1 MNDSASTRPRRKLV
15 LALIVLAA
23 VVGFLA
29 VFALWAKRQLL
40 ETQTWTETSTELL
53 ENEDI
58 RSTVSGYL
66 VDTLFSQVDV
76 QGEIQ
81 QALPPRAAPA
91 AGPIAGAIRQLAE
104 TLADR
109 ALQRPRAQ
117 QLWEQANETAHSTL
131 LDVVERG
138 GSEDVT
144 LDLGTIVNQLGE
156 QVGVENV
163 ADRLPPDAAQIVI
176 LDNDELVAA
185 QNGVDLLETL
195 AWALTALALL
205 LFALAVYLAAG
216 WRRES
221 LRSVGVAFIAVG
233 LASLIARAL
242 AGDYVV
248 DQLASTASIEPAI
261 DATWSIGTSLLADG
275 GGAMLFYGIVIVLG
289 AWLAGPT
296 GVGREARRELA
307 PVLARRTIAYTA
319 LVVLLLLLF
328 WWSPTPGF
336 DRLPTSI
343 LLIVLFVI
351 GLEALRHQA
360 IADFPERTWEVG
372 VRRWREAGQS
382 LFKRRGA

>member
-29 VFALWAKRQLL
+29 VFAVWAKRQLL
-40 ETQTWTETSTELL
+40 ETETWTETSTELL
-53 ENEDI
+53 ENEEI
-58 RSTVSGYL
+58 RTAVSGYL
-66 VDTLFSQVDV
+66 VDTLFSEVDV
-76 QGEIQ
+76 QAEIQ
-81 QALPPRAAPA
+81 KALPPRAAPA

-104 TLADR
+104 NLADR
-109 ALQRPRAQ
+109 ALQRPRVQ
-117 QLWEQANETAHSTL
+117 GLWEQANEAAHSTL
-131 LDVVERG
+131 LEVVERG
-138 GSEDVT
+138 GSGDVT
-144 LDLGTIVNQLGE
+144 LGLGEIVNQLGA
-156 QVGVENV
+156 QVGVSDP
-163 ADRLPPDAAQIVI
+163 ASKLPADAAQIVI

-185 QNGVDLLETL
+185 QDAIDLLETL

-205 LFALAVYLAAG
+205 LFALAIYLAAG

-221 LRSVGVAFIAVG
+221 LRSVGFAFIAVG
-233 LASLIARAL
+233 LASLIARGL

-248 DQLASTASIEPAI
+248 DQLASTASVEPAV
-261 DATWSIGTSLLADG
+261 DATWNIGTSLLADG
-275 GGAMLFYGIVIVLG
+275 GGAVVFYGIVILLG

-296 GVGREARRELA
+296 GIGREVRRELA
-307 PVLARRTIAYTA
+307 SVLVRRSIAYTA

-336 DRLPTSI
+336 DRLPTSV

-360 IADFPERTWEVG
+360 IGDFPERTWEVG